1 MAPNVTSRPG
11 SGKRRSVGNLQ
22 ELKANDGRATLDTM
36 IGSRF
41 VASGEYELLDKLG
54 QGGMGEVWKARQRGP
69 SGFTRTVVIKRILP
83 HLSDD
88 PRFVEMFLSEAR
100 LTARL
105 QHPNIVQ
112 VLNLGHDASGYFIAI
127 EHVAGQPLSKVI
139 GALDEK
145 KAPPVGLGPFVIRD
159 VCRALSYAWEL
170 TGDDGKPLELVHRD
184 VSPANVMVG
193 YNGLSKLLDFGVA
206 KALAHTTELNAG
218 TQTGVLK
225 GKLWYMAP
233 ERIAGEPFDHRADL
247 FSAGV
252 MLHEALTGERL
263 FAAGSVGEMVSM
275 MRTPVPPP
283 SELNPDV
290 PPALDQIV
298 LRAIDIDPV
307 RRFTSGR
314 EMAAALDAVL
324 FELKWGAGEQAALM
338 RQLFPDGESE
348 DEITAPTMALGATVA
363 ELSMPQLDECDSDD
377 ERTSSGTITV
387 VARSAPAP
395 LVHDRPVLLDGVP
408 TLIGVTAPPTLV
420 RPRPGASPDEDPTR
434 LDPPRRPGWLVYG
447 IAAAIAVAGAGGLVT
462 LRLALDQK
470 LDPIASTAELVL
482 VRIHSEPSG
491 AEVTVSGERVGV
503 TPFAGRLPRSTTP
516 RTVAVSLPGFATETT
531 NAPLE
536 TDFFWSPTL
545 KRVP

>member
-1 MAPNVTSRPG
+1 M
-11 SGKRRSVGNLQ
+11 
-22 ELKANDGRATLDTM
+22 M
-36 IGSRF
+36 GSRF
-41 VASGEYELLDKLG
+41 VASGEYELLEKLG

-69 SGFTRTVVIKRILP
+69 SGFSRTVVIKRILP

-88 PRFVEMFLSEAR
+88 PRFIEMFLSEAR

-139 GALDEK
+139 GALDESQR
-145 KAPPVGLGPFVIRD
+145 PPVGLGPFVIRD

-263 FAAGSVGEMVSM
+263 FAAASVSEMVSM
-275 MRTPVPPP
+275 MRSPVAPP
-283 SELNPDV
+283 SRLNPEV
-290 PPALDQIV
+290 PSALDEIC
-298 LRAIDIDPV
+298 LRAMHIDPGQ
-307 RRFTSGR
+307 RFASGR

-324 FELKWGAGEQAALM
+324 F
-338 RQLFPDGESE
+338 D
-348 DEITAPTMALGATVA
+348 
-363 ELSMPQLDECDSDD
+363 
-377 ERTSSGTITV
+377 
-387 VARSAPAP
+387 
-395 LVHDRPVLLDGVP
+395 
-408 TLIGVTAPPTLV
+408 
-420 RPRPGASPDEDPTR
+420 
-434 LDPPRRPGWLVYG
+434 
-447 IAAAIAVAGAGGLVT
+447 
-462 LRLALDQK
+462 
-470 LDPIASTAELVL
+470 
-482 VRIHSEPSG
+482 
-491 AEVTVSGERVGV
+491 
-503 TPFAGRLPRSTTP
+503 
-516 RTVAVSLPGFATETT
+516 
-531 NAPLE
+531 LE
-536 TDFFWSPTL
+536 
-545 KRVP
+545 